1 MVFYW
6 MWIQDSSVTYLTT
19 SNIDTIN
26 CNYLQ

>member
-6 MWIQDSSVTYLTT
+6 MWTQVSRATCLTT
-19 SNIDTIN
+19 DIDTID

>member
-6 MWIQDSSVTYLTT
+6 MWTQGSSVTYLATD
-19 SNIDTIN
+19 IDTID

>member
-6 MWIQDSSVTYLTT
+6 MWTQVSSAICFTT
-19 SNIDTIN
+19 NIDAID

>member
-6 MWIQDSSVTYLTT
+6 MWIQVSSVTYLTT
-19 SNIDTIN
+19 DIDTID

>member
-6 MWIQDSSVTYLTT
+6 MWTQDSSATYLTT
-19 SNIDTIN
+19 NIDTIN